1 MLALF
6 LSNLARAQEEEN
18 AVGHGLPLSQGLQRF
33 FYAGIE
39 SPELEKKAQG
49 KFFYETGSA
58 LPGTMG
64 MRWVRFP

>member
-6 LSNLARAQEEEN
+6 LLNLARAQEEEN

-49 KFFYETGSA
+49 KFF
-58 LPGTMG
+58 
-64 MRWVRFP
+64 MRQEARFLELWGCAG